1 MKNKL
6 WAVLA
11 AMLLVTG
18 VQTGVQAATVDG
30 PNDPF
35 SLTRVETPVVG
46 TNYHFTFNVGALPAL
61 SSDYP
66 TGENAYSRLFM
77 TISGQGAT
85 TTTTSIVQGDASNKT
100 FTFNWIWG
108 EAGPAT
114 LTFTGYLERYKN
126 AYGNFGN
133 LPGTTEPEL
142 LGLKF
147 TDNTS
152 IFERTDFGP
161 ITWSNAPAASPTAV
175 PIGGTLPLMLSALGL
190 GAWMMR
196 RRAKRVALA

>member
-1 MKNKL
+1 MKNIL
-6 WAVLA
+6 RAVLA

-18 VQTGVQAATVDG
+18 AHSGAQAATVDG
-30 PNDPF
+30 PIDTL
-35 SLTRVETPVVG
+35 SLTQVETPVVG
-46 TNYHFTFNVGALPAL
+46 TNYFFAFNVGTLPAL
-61 SSDYP
+61 PPDYP
-66 TGENAYSRLFM
+66 TGDDAYSRLFM

-85 TTTTSIVQGDASNKT
+85 TTTSSIVQGDASNKT

-126 AYGNFGN
+126 AVPIYMRVGQQ
-133 LPGTTEPEL
+133 EV
-142 LGLKF
+142 LGGLSF

-175 PIGGTLPLMLSALGL
+175 PIGGTLPLMLSALGV
-190 GAWMMR
+190 GAWVMR
-196 RRAKRVALA
+196 RRVKRVALA

>member
-1 MKNKL
+1 MKNIL
-6 WAVLA
+6 RAVLA

-18 VQTGVQAATVDG
+18 THSGAQAATVDG
-30 PNDPF
+30 PIDTL
-35 SLTRVETPVVG
+35 SLTQVETPVVG
-46 TNYHFTFNVGALPAL
+46 TNYFFAFNVGTLPAL
-61 SSDYP
+61 PPDYP
-66 TGENAYSRLFM
+66 TGDDAYSRLFM

-85 TTTTSIVQGDASNKT
+85 TTTSSIVQGDASNKT

-126 AYGNFGN
+126 AVPIYMRVGQQ
-133 LPGTTEPEL
+133 EV
-142 LGLKF
+142 LGGLSF

-175 PIGGTLPLMLSALGL
+175 PIGGTLPLMLSALGV
-190 GAWMMR
+190 GAWVMR

>member
-1 MKNKL
+1 MKNIL
-6 WAVLA
+6 RAVLA

-18 VQTGVQAATVDG
+18 AHSGAQAATVDG
-30 PNDPF
+30 PIDTL
-35 SLTRVETPVVG
+35 SLTQVETPVVG
-46 TNYHFTFNVGALPAL
+46 TNYFFAFNVGTLPAL
-61 SSDYP
+61 PPDYP
-66 TGENAYSRLFM
+66 TGDDAYSRLFM

-85 TTTTSIVQGDASNKT
+85 TTTSSIVQGDASNKT

-126 AYGNFGN
+126 AVPIYMRVGQQ
-133 LPGTTEPEL
+133 EV
-142 LGLKF
+142 LGGLSF

-175 PIGGTLPLMLSALGL
+175 PIGGTLPLMLSALGV
-190 GAWMMR
+190 GAWVMR